1 MVCDKD
7 QNRVSFYEDWEFYK
21 APFGS
26 ERRVAQIVYPKNA
39 DSYEERTFA
48 LQDVTGKKKVSFA
61 FLPGSNFDF
70 SYFRFEKQAKERTND
85 YNSFMGCGWN
95 PVGFPGSRKGS
106 YPKLI

>member
-7 QNRVSFYEDWEFYK
+7 QNRVSFCEDWEFYK

-26 ERRVAQIVYPKNA
+26 ERRVAYIVYPKNA

-61 FLPGSNFDF
+61 SGQECKGHLLFTGNICI
-70 SYFRFEKQAKERTND
+70 A
-85 YNSFMGCGWN
+85 GCY
-95 PVGFPGSRKGS
+95 R
-106 YPKLI
+106 

>member
-26 ERRVAQIVYPKNA
+26 ERRVAYIVYPKNA

-70 SYFRFEKQAKERTND
+70 SYFRFEK
-85 YNSFMGCGWN
+85 
-95 PVGFPGSRKGS
+95 
-106 YPKLI
+106 

>member
-7 QNRVSFYEDWEFYK
+7 QNRVSFCEDWEFYK

-26 ERRVAQIVYPKNA
+26 ERRVAYIVDPKNA

-70 SYFRFEKQAKERTND
+70 SYFRFEK
-85 YNSFMGCGWN
+85 
-95 PVGFPGSRKGS
+95 
-106 YPKLI
+106 